1 MYSPPYFKEKNQKL
15 VREFMEQHPFITLC
29 GYDAQGNPVATHVPV
44 ILREENDT
52 LTICGHIMRK
62 TDHHLAFAQNPN
74 VLAIFSGAH
83 TYVSASWYS
92 NPRQGSSWNYMAV
105 HAKGKIRFLDQEGL
119 LGVLRDLTAKFENN
133 DQSPSL
139 FEKLP
144 TEYVEQMSKAIVA
157 FAVEV
162 KEIDNVFKLSQNRD
176 EASFHN
182 IIAKLD
188 EQGGDGKIIAEEM
201 KKRAAQLFSK
211 TETA

>member
-1 MYSPPYFKEKNQKL
+1 
-15 VREFMEQHPFITLC
+15 
-29 GYDAQGNPVATHVPV
+29 
-44 ILREENDT
+44 
-52 LTICGHIMRK
+52 
-62 TDHHLAFAQNPN
+62 
-74 VLAIFSGAH
+74 
-83 TYVSASWYS
+83 
-92 NPRQGSSWNYMAV
+92 V

-201 KKRAAQLFSK
+201 KKRAAQLFYKNRNGLSRA
-211 TETA
+211 T